1 MLSAL
6 VLFFVFVFKMPLCI
20 AQDHKAWAFH
30 QQEQSQVLIKSY
42 EKEAL
47 ELKSNILSS
56 FKIKGCL
63 PRDNANC
70 SKRQGPKQQLETRQE
85 NSKSALYIFVSFS
98 MLKATLKALAIEAK
112 KHNAVLVI
120 RGLIDNSFLKTA
132 TFIKDLGERVVLD
145 PLLFREYKVGVVPTF
160 IEAHQAGYK
169 KISGNFTLTYA
180 LEKFKEDGE

>member
-1 MLSAL
+1 MG
-6 VLFFVFVFKMPLCI
+6 
-20 AQDHKAWAFH
+20 FH

-63 PRDNANC
+63 PGDNANC
-70 SKRQGPKQQLETRQE
+70 SKRQGPKQQLETMQE

-98 MLKATLKALAIEAK
+98 MPKETLKALAIEAK
-112 KHNAVLVI
+112 KYGAVLLI
-120 RGLIDNSFLKTA
+120 RGLISNSFLKTA
-132 TFIKDLGERVVLD
+132 TFIKDLEEGVILD

-169 KISGNFTLTYA
+169 KIRGNITLSYA
-180 LEKFKEDGE
+180 LSKFKEGDE